1 MLAHSTMA
9 ETYLH
14 TVLAEIVPMVDT
26 PAATV
31 TSTVSG
37 STSVL
42 LQVAEGL
49 EPPSAREG
57 TTELYFPGSHFFFL
71 YLRSMTSFDFFS
83 SVLDSLYRALSKVGR
98 DQRSAL
104 IVFDAIR

>member
-14 TVLAEIVPMVDT
+14 TVLAEIVRMADT

-31 TSTVSG
+31 PSTVSG
-37 STSVL
+37 STSAL
-42 LQVAEGL
+42 LQVAKGL

-57 TTELYFPGSHFFFL
+57 TAELYFPGIVDCWNTAIKKLFL
-71 YLRSMTSFDFFS
+71 LSAFCVPSC
-83 SVLDSLYRALSKVGR
+83 SVLFSPIAMLQCWMHCTAR
-98 DQRSAL
+98 
-104 IVFDAIR
+104 

>member
-14 TVLAEIVPMVDT
+14 TVLAEIVPISSRDSL
-26 PAATV
+26 P
-31 TSTVSG
+31 STISG
-37 STSVL
+37 STSAL

-57 TTELYFPGSHFFFL
+57 IG
-71 YLRSMTSFDFFS
+71 
-83 SVLDSLYRALSKVGR
+83 RALKHC
-98 DQRSAL
+98 
-104 IVFDAIR
+104 VFGTILR